1 MSSSPPPS
9 PSRYDT
15 LARRVPY
22 AAAAAGLLAIVGLI
36 MAAVV
41 TRNTGVRVGGLQTLA
56 QLVGVW
62 LAFLL
67 AGALAREDRHIRID
81 FFMDRLPERFGRYNR
96 IVVLAF
102 NIAFCAV
109 LIVGS
114 VFAMQQFWDSTAPS
128 IAIPIPLYY
137 LAPVVGFGML
147 AGAYLAELLGELGVR
162 STTTEGDSP

>member
-1 MSSSPPPS
+1 MSSSPSPPS
-9 PSRYDT
+9 SRYDT

-41 TRNTGVRVGGLQTLA
+41 ARNTGVRVGGLQTLA

-81 FFMDRLPERFGRYNR
+81 FLMNRIPERFGRYNR

-102 NIAFCAV
+102 NIAFCVV

-114 VFAMQQFWDSTAPS
+114 VLAMQQFWDSTAPS

-147 AGAYLAELLGELGVR
+147 ASVYLAELLGELGVR